1 MHQPGIDFSKTWK
14 ALNSGL
20 LLPYT
25 HDLSF
30 LAAHNVLPTHDLLYK
45 YGITRLVGCLFC
57 REKESIKHLF
67 YDCHVVAPLIE
78 FISDLLSTAVNVM
91 TLNFTN
97 IIYFNDI
104 PAFFDDSSMK
114 LFIILVSEAKYI
126 IWSVR
131 NEAKFNKKYVDATV
145 LKTFYIH
152 NIKRRIK
159 LDYERLTLSSF

>member
-1 MHQPGIDFSKTWK
+1 M
-14 ALNSGL
+14 
-20 LLPYT
+20 PYT

-45 YGITRLVGCLFC
+45 YGIFC

-67 YDCHVVAPLIE
+67 YECHVVAPLIE
-78 FISDLLSTAVNVM
+78 FISDLLSTAVNVI

-97 IIYFNDI
+97 ISYFNDI
-104 PAFFDDSSMK
+104 PAFFDDSIMK

-126 IWSVR
+126 IWSLR

-152 NIKRRIK
+152 NIKRIK
-159 LDYERLTLSSF
+159 LDYERLTLSSFLKIWGRPTICNVSEETIHIVI